1 MYLKEEREVQFQK
14 KQLQKKKRRKTDKYE
29 EKLQTTKKVAEETK
43 IVFPWPNEAVYH
55 YQCTISSSL
64 SHPSGFHHVKHFD
77 HLNT

>member
-43 IVFPWPNEAVYH
+43 IVFP
-55 YQCTISSSL
+55 
-64 SHPSGFHHVKHFD
+64 
-77 HLNT
+77 